1 MDIVR
6 RCVNMTELR
15 NSLPLIKTTEL
26 PGPQAREMIKRRE
39 ASVPNAIRCVY
50 PLVVKRGE
58 GAMVED
64 VDGNIFLDWVGGVG
78 VLNIGYS
85 CQEAIGAVK
94 EQADKYF
101 HVMMNIGTHEGYVKL
116 AEEMNRIVPV
126 RGERKKTMFANSG
139 AEADENAVKI
149 AKGYTKRQ
157 NIIVFSGA
165 FHGRTNMTMAMT
177 SKKAYAYG
185 MGPFP
190 DGVYRAEF
198 PYMYRAPKG
207 YSEAEAIDYYI
218 DRLMKTFEECSAPEH
233 VAAIVVEPIQGEGGF
248 VPAPIEWVKAV
259 RSICDKY
266 GILLVADEVQTG
278 FARSGRMFVS
288 EYWKEAGCAPDI
300 MTAAKSIAAG
310 LPLSAVTASAEIMDA
325 CPAGTIGGT
334 YCGNAVACASAL
346 QVIKYIEENNLC
358 QRAVEIGK
366 KVTDFYASELS
377 EFGIVG
383 DVRGIGA
390 FVGIEFVKDKE
401 TKDPYPELVS
411 ALVQKAAGKG
421 LIIENA
427 GTYGNVVRFL
437 CPLVVTDEQLE
448 AGLGIIKE
456 SIRECLAELS
466 D

>member
-1 MDIVR
+1 M
-6 RCVNMTELR
+6 MTELR
-15 NSLPLIKTTEL
+15 NALPQIRTAEL
-26 PGPQAREMIKRRE
+26 PGPQAREIIKRRE
-39 ASVPNAIRCVY
+39 ASVPNAIKCVY

-78 VLNIGYS
+78 VLNAGYS
-85 CQEAIGAVK
+85 CPEAIEAVK

-126 RGERKKTMFANSG
+126 RGDRKKTMFANSG

-198 PYMYRAPKG
+198 PYLYRAPKG
-207 YSEAEAIDYYI
+207 YTESEAIEYYVG
-218 DRLMKTFEECSAPEH
+218 RLMKTFEECSAPEH

-278 FARSGRMFVS
+278 FARSGRMFAT

-300 MTAAKSIAAG
+300 MTSAKSIAAG

-325 CPAGTIGGT
+325 CPTGTIGGT

-346 QVIKYIEENNLC
+346 KVIKYIEENKLC
-358 QRAVEIGK
+358 ERAVEIGK
-366 KVTDFYASELS
+366 KVMDFYKSELS
-377 EFGIVG
+377 EFGVVG

-390 FVGIEFVKDKE
+390 FVGIEFVKDQDTKE
-401 TKDPYPELVS
+401 PYPELVS
-411 ALVQKAAGKG
+411 ALVQKAARKG

-448 AGLGIIKE
+448 AGLSIMKE
-456 SIRECLAELS
+456 SVGECLAELS
-466 D
+466 K

>member
-1 MDIVR
+1 M
-6 RCVNMTELR
+6 
-15 NSLPLIKTTEL
+15 
-26 PGPQAREMIKRRE
+26 
-39 ASVPNAIRCVY
+39 Y

-58 GAMVED
+58 GAMIED

-85 CQEAIGAVK
+85 CPEAIEAVK

-126 RGERKKTMFANSG
+126 RGEKKKTMFANSG

-259 RSICDKY
+259 RRICDKY

-300 MTAAKSIAAG
+300 MTSAKSIAAG

-346 QVIKYIEENNLC
+346 QVIKYIEKNNLC

-366 KVTDFYASELS
+366 KVTDFYTSELS

-390 FVGIEFVKDKE
+390 FVGIEFVKNKE
-401 TKDPYPELVS
+401 TKKPYPELVS

-448 AGLGIIKE
+448 AGLSIIKE
-456 SIRECLAELS
+456 SISECLAELS